1 MDNGVRVG
9 LVTAV
14 DKDKRIAR
22 VVFMGSK
29 IPSDWLALLDNLPII
44 PDQDVP
50 QETEE
55 KNGHKHELKIK
66 SWLPKVNDQVLV
78 LCLPDSSAGGFIL
91 GRVQAWQ

>member
-1 MDNGVRVG
+1 MDIGVRVG
-9 LVTAV
+9 SVTAV

-22 VVFMGSK
+22 VVFMGSN

>member
-22 VVFMGSK
+22 VVFMGSN

-44 PDQDVP
+44 PDQKK
-50 QETEE
+50 TATSMS
-55 KNGHKHELKIK
+55 LK
-66 SWLPKVNDQVLV
+66 
-78 LCLPDSSAGGFIL
+78 
-91 GRVQAWQ
+91 

>member
-1 MDNGVRVG
+1 MDNSVRIGV
-9 LVTAV
+9 VTAV
-14 DKDKRIAR
+14 DKDKRIAK
-22 VVFMGSK
+22 FLFLGSK
-29 IPSDWLALLDNLPII
+29 IPSDWLALLYNLSFI
-44 PDQDVP
+44 PDQFVA

-78 LCLPDSSAGGFIL
+78 LCLPDSSAGGFVL